1 MDKKYAVLDLSGCQY
16 VNELHDRI
24 EKALNFPEYYGRNL
38 DAFWDCINCECD
50 IGFVSIVGSKD
61 VAEELRPTVQKILE
75 MLEENKQD
83 WADSDAPFDY
93 EIVS

>member
-1 MDKKYAVLDLSGCQY
+1 MNKKYAVLDLSGCQY
-16 VNELHDRI
+16 INELHDRI

-38 DAFWDCINCECD
+38 DAFLDCINSECD
-50 IGFVSIVGSKD
+50 IDFITIIGSSD
-61 VAEELRPTVQKILE
+61 VYDDLKPTVAKILE

-83 WADSDAPFDY
+83 WADSDSPFDY